1 MKKKRSWIKIS
12 VAVVSTVLLV
22 AAGFVGFNVWQLN
35 QALQSSAIE
44 VTDIRGEPYEPPTF
58 AEINGALNILVI
70 GSDDREGQ
78 GSSYGESD
86 RVLADVIMLVHVAES
101 RENAVA
107 ISFPR
112 DLLVPAPDCVP
123 EGTRL
128 PYGDMV
134 QINHTLDYGGPNC
147 VLSAVQEL
155 TGLEIPHLGVIDFRG
170 VIMMSRAL
178 GGVEVCVEEPIN
190 DPYTDTYLDAGL
202 HTLEGTEALQFLRT
216 RYGVGDG
223 SDLSRIS
230 NQQVFL
236 TSMVRKIKEEDVLT
250 NPVRLYSLA
259 TAAAENMQLSEAL
272 TELDTMVAMARTLN
286 DVDLG
291 NISFIQL
298 PIVVLE
304 DEYFGRVG
312 LDQQSADE
320 LFGLIS
326 SGTPF
331 AVSDGKLVVSESGA
345 NSSGSSDESEN
356 ATAPASPSQ
365 GSADIQGVTA
375 DESICS
381 N

>member
-12 VAVVSTVLLV
+12 VAAVSSVLLI
-22 AAGFVGFNVWQLN
+22 ATGIIGFNLWQLN
-35 QALQSSAIE
+35 QTLQSAAIE
-44 VTDIRGEPYEPPTF
+44 VTDIQGEPYEPPTF
-58 AEINGALNILVI
+58 AEIEGAQNILVI
-70 GSDDREGQ
+70 GSDDREDQ
-78 GSSYGESD
+78 GSNYGESD
-86 RVLADVIMLVHVAES
+86 RILADVIILVHVAES

-112 DLLVPAPDCVP
+112 DLLVPTPDCVP
-123 EGTRL
+123 EGTFL

-147 VLSAVQEL
+147 VLQAVQQV
-155 TGLEIPHLGVIDFRG
+155 TGLDIPHLGVIDFRG

-178 GGVEVCVEEPIN
+178 GGVEVCVAEPIN
-190 DPYTDTYLDAGL
+190 DPYTDTYLDAGT
-202 HTLEGTEALQFLRT
+202 HTLEGKEALQFLRT

-236 TSMVRKIKEEDVLT
+236 TSMIRKIKDENVLT

-272 TELDTMVAMARTLN
+272 TDLDTMVAMARTLN

-291 NISFIQL
+291 NISFISL

-312 LDQQSADE
+312 IDDQKADE
-320 LFGLIS
+320 LFELIS

-331 AVSDGKLVVSESGA
+331 AVSSGELVVQSESTDSVEEG
-345 NSSGSSDESEN
+345 E
-356 ATAPASPSQ
+356 TAEPSPVEVE
-365 GSADIQGVTA
+365 GVSAE
-375 DESICS
+375 ESICS

>member
-1 MKKKRSWIKIS
+1 MSKKRTWLKIS
-12 VAVVSTVLLV
+12 VATVSTVLLV
-22 AAGFVGFNVWQLN
+22 AAGFVGFNLWQLN
-35 QALQSSAIE
+35 QTLESSAIE
-44 VTDIRGEPYEPPTF
+44 VTDVEGEPYEPPTVE
-58 AEINGALNILVI
+58 EITGPLNILVI
-70 GSDDREGQ
+70 GSDDREDQ

-123 EGTRL
+123 EGTYL
-128 PYGDMV
+128 QYGDMV
-134 QINHTLDYGGPNC
+134 QINHTLDYGGANC

-155 TGLEIPHLGVIDFRG
+155 TGLSIPHVGVIDFRG

-202 HTLEGTEALQFLRT
+202 HELEGKEALQFLRT

-259 TAAAENMQLSEAL
+259 NAAAENMQLSEAL

-286 DVDLG
+286 DVDLA

-298 PIVVLE
+298 PIVILE
-304 DEYFGRVG
+304 DEFFGRVG
-312 LDQQSADE
+312 VDEEASEE
-320 LFGLIS
+320 LFGLIDS
-326 SGTPF
+326 ATAF
-331 AVSDGKLVVSESGA
+331 AVDDGKLVVEKPET
-345 NSSGSSDESEN
+345 ESEETEQSSSTN
-356 ATAPASPSQ
+356 SD
-365 GSADIQGVTA
+365 DIQGITA
-375 DESICS
+375 DQSVCS

>member
-1 MKKKRSWIKIS
+1 MKKKRSWIKIT
-12 VAVVSTVLLV
+12 VAAVSSVLLV
-22 AAGFVGFNVWQLN
+22 ATGIIGFNLWQLN
-35 QALQSSAIE
+35 QALRSSAIE
-44 VTDIRGEPYEPPTF
+44 VTDTQGEPYEPPTF
-58 AEINGALNILVI
+58 AEIDGALNILVI

-78 GSSYGESD
+78 GSSYGDSD
-86 RVLADVIMLVHVAES
+86 RVLADVIILVHVAES

-123 EGTRL
+123 EGTFL
-128 PYGDMV
+128 PYGDLV

-147 VLSAVQEL
+147 VLQAVQQVTE
-155 TGLEIPHLGVIDFRG
+155 LEIPHLGVIDFRG

-178 GGVEVCVEEPIN
+178 GGVEVCVAEPIN
-190 DPYTDTYLDAGL
+190 DPYTDTYLDAGT
-202 HTLEGTEALQFLRT
+202 HTLEGKEALQFLRT

-236 TSMVRKIKEEDVLT
+236 TSMIRKIKDENVLT

-272 TELDTMVAMARTLN
+272 TDLDTMVAMARTLN

-291 NISFIQL
+291 SISFVSL

-304 DEYFGRVG
+304 DEFFGRVG
-312 LDQQSADE
+312 IDQEKTDE

-331 AVSDGKLVVSESGA
+331 AVNSGELVVKTE
-345 NSSGSSDESEN
+345 
-356 ATAPASPSQ
+356 Q
-365 GSADIQGVTA
+365 SADPSDDSASSSSSSADEIQGVTA
-375 DESICS
+375 EESVCS